1 MNLKHGGMDIRQ
13 PQERMKAM
21 PKELEHIRL
30 SEAENGG
37 HVAMHHFKNFEHPPE
52 GPHIFPK
59 MAKHPVIKGSVFH
72 HLAKHLGIP
81 HKVVEPG
88 EEMEEKMEEKIA
100 PGIHAKV
107 AKAEGAMQ
115 NGEEESEA

>member
-1 MNLKHGGMDIRQ
+1 MNLKHGGMDARM

-37 HVAMHHFKNFEHPPE
+37 HVAMHHFKNFEHPSE

-81 HKVVEPG
+81 HQVVDSVR
-88 EEMEEKMEEKIA
+88 EEKDESADKTN
-100 PGIHAKV
+100 
-107 AKAEGAMQ
+107 AKAQDPDKEQEIA
-115 NGEEESEA
+115 EA